1 MFLVSRLMTW
11 YALAVSINW
20 FIWPSLLQGLGMGMM
35 FVPLS
40 TVVYATLPRTAT
52 DQGSVIFNLA
62 RTVGSAV
69 GISLAATVLTHMPQ
83 VNWNRLGGDIN
94 AYRPALQHWLAAKHL
109 SMADPLASRLLA
121 SELGRQASMLG
132 FIDAFWFVT
141 LGFLVLAPLLMLR
154 RRKPDVAR
162 KKV

>member
-1 MFLVSRLMTW
+1 MT
-11 YALAVSINW
+11 
-20 FIWPSLLQGLGMGMM
+20 
-35 FVPLS
+35 
-40 TVVYATLPRTAT
+40 
-52 DQGSVIFNLA
+52 
-62 RTVGSAV
+62 
-69 GISLAATVLTHMPQ
+69 Q

-94 AYRPALQHWLAAKHL
+94 PYSPALQHWLAAKHL
-109 SMADPLASRLLA
+109 SMADPLAPRLLA

-141 LGFLVLAPLLMLR
+141 LGFLVLAPLLVLL